1 VGVKLALAR
10 SLGLRPKRGARQ
22 AKQTPQEDRQVRIA
36 AREQPPACPPG
47 WSIGPPDFVI
57 MGAEKAGTSRWLRLL
72 EAHPDIYHRA
82 RVSELHFF
90 DDFADRWPS
99 AADVDRYFRFFPRPP
114 GGLAGEKTPMY
125 MTLFWAPRMLA
136 EVAPDARI
144 LVIVRDPVERYLSGR
159 SFAERYREQSRASGA
174 TEASF
179 TRRAVETA
187 FARGLY
193 ATQLGWIL
201 DAYPRRQLLVL
212 QYERC
217 TAEPLAEIARTFSF
231 LGLPNHTPSDEL
243 LGQRVNPGTPD
254 RVPIE
259 PQRRELIA
267 RLYEPEVMRLR
278 ELVPD
283 LDLALWPSYTH
294 LA

>member
-1 VGVKLALAR
+1 VGVKLAIAR
-10 SLGLRPKRGARQ
+10 GLGLRPK
-22 AKQTPQEDRQVRIA
+22 QESQKARIA
-36 AREQPPACPPG
+36 AFEQPPVCPPG

-72 EAHPDIYHRA
+72 ESHPAIYHRA

-90 DDFADRWPS
+90 DDFADRWPTE
-99 AADVDRYFRFFPRPP
+99 ADFDRYRSFFPRPP

-136 EVAPDARI
+136 EVAPDARV

-159 SFAERYREQSRASGA
+159 TFAERYREQSRTSGA
-174 TEASF
+174 NDASF

-201 DAYPRRQLLVL
+201 DVYPREQLLVL

-217 TAEPLAEIARTFSF
+217 SAEPLAEVARTFAF
-231 LGLPNHTPSDEL
+231 LGLPNHAPGEDL
-243 LGQRVNPGTPD
+243 LAQRVNPGTAD

-267 RLYEPEVMRLR
+267 RLYEHEVLRLR
-278 ELVPD
+278 ELVPE
-283 LDLALWPSYTH
+283 LDLALWPSYAH